1 MIRVVL
7 DTNIITSATILAEG
21 HSSQVLDLWEKK
33 KIEVVLSPPILEEI
47 EDVLNRPRIVKQQ
60 WMTREEVQLLLG
72 RLRRSSIITPAA
84 LDLRVVQDDPD
95 DDKFI
100 VAALEG
106 DADYIASGDPHLKRL
121 KEYRGIKILSPA
133 EFLDLEI
140 MPKS

>member
-7 DTNIITSATILAEG
+7 DTNIITSTTILAEG
-21 HSSQVLDLWEKK
+21 HSSQVLDLCEKK
-33 KIEVVLSPPILEEI
+33 EIEVILSPPILKEI

-60 WMTREEVQLLLG
+60 WMTQEEVQLLIR
-72 RLRRSSIITPAA
+72 RLRQSGIITPGS

-100 VAALEG
+100 VATLEG
-106 DADYIASGDPHLKRL
+106 DADYIDIVSGDPHLKRL
-121 KEYRGIKILSPA
+121 KEYQGIKILSPA
-133 EFLDLEI
+133 EFLEI